1 MRRPVTY
8 IIIVLSTIVAFGSC
22 GKRPGYVIS
31 EDEMMDILYDI
42 RLAQAIYSNNS
53 QFYADSLKDALVSGV
68 LEKYDITQ
76 AQLDTSLVW
85 YADNIEQYRIINDSV
100 TSRLRAKS
108 NLLMEQ
114 KSKMDMKLSQQNYLI
129 PPFFYLNEFTP
140 TFRFD
145 IDSVKIKTINLS
157 SFLLSFDVQGLNPLQ
172 RADATVCFTYKD
184 TLVRNSYDINKNMGY
199 TIAKPQLPDS
209 LLKSISGYIHL
220 DKKIGMSGRV
230 MLYNISYSDS
240 TAVKNNSTFPLKK
253 MDHPTDQ
260 PAEIEMVQ
268 PKENEPIK
276 ADTLKKIDPALTRKR
291 ITK

>member
-1 MRRPVTY
+1 MRRPVIY
-8 IIIVLSTIVAFGSC
+8 ITIVLSTIIAFCSC
-22 GKRPGYVIS
+22 GKRPRYVIP
-31 EDEMMDILYDI
+31 ENEMMDILYDI
-42 RLAQAIYSNNS
+42 RLVQAIYSNNS

-85 YADNIEQYRIINDSV
+85 YADNIDQYRIINDSV

-114 KSKMDMKLSQQNYLI
+114 KSKMDMKLSRQNYLI

-157 SFLLSFDVQGLNPLQ
+157 SFVLLFDVQGLKPLQ
-172 RADATVCFTYKD
+172 KAGATVYFTYKD

-209 LLKSISGYIHL
+209 LLKSISGYIHV
-220 DKKIGMSGRV
+220 DKKIGASGQV

-240 TAVKNNSTFPLKK
+240 TTIKNNPALPLKK
-253 MDHPTDQ
+253 TDHPTDQ
-260 PAEIEMVQ
+260 PAKVEMVHNR
-268 PKENEPIK
+268 ENEPIK
-276 ADTLKKIDPALTRKR
+276 VDTLKKIDPALMRKR